1 MRGGSSVRDKRRAN
15 FYFDY
20 DYFIGRYNNNREW
33 IDSPRLK
40 KKKNKCEYLFRD
52 SDLDLSK
59 PWSKA
64 RWNTRSGMGGRG
76 DLWSSNAH
84 STERQVSGYND
95 PRIRRSKDRGCTVLR
110 DCKPIHYTNSVSS
123 RMQKANHIVVQANM
137 IPTGRGIPCKS
148 EQWMR
153 ILCKAFRARDN

>member
-1 MRGGSSVRDKRRAN
+1 MDRFTA
-15 FYFDY
+15 
-20 DYFIGRYNNNREW
+20 I
-33 IDSPRLK
+33 K
-40 KKKNKCEYLFRD
+40 KKKNTKLWISFSRFRPR
-52 SDLDLSK
+52 SLETMVEST
-59 PWSKA
+59 

-110 DCKPIHYTNSVSS
+110 DCKPTHYTNSVSS